1 MDDAERRRSGSLAS
15 TAAFSTQPS
24 LSALPDELAR
34 RLDLVDQVMVDMR
47 NSAFAEHAGNTTYPA
62 ERVARN
68 DCFSGVD
75 LAVSVC
81 FALHGLTLLQVR
93 LTEPIGGMQL
103 VHAGFFT
110 DVRRCW
116 QCMLMSHA
124 ATAKCCQSMFISCVF
139 PPDTS

>member
-34 RLDLVDQVMVDMR
+34 RLDLVDQVTVETR
-47 NSAFAEHAGNTTYPA
+47 NSAFAEHAGNPTHTS

-68 DCFSGVD
+68 ECFSGND
-75 LAVSVC
+75 LVVTYC
-81 FALHGLTLLQVR
+81 FELHGLTLLQVR
-93 LTEPIGGMQL
+93 LTEPISG

-110 DVRRCW
+110 DVRQCW
-116 QCMLMSHA
+116 QCLLMSHA
-124 ATAKCCQSMFISCVF
+124 ATAKCCRSMFISCVF